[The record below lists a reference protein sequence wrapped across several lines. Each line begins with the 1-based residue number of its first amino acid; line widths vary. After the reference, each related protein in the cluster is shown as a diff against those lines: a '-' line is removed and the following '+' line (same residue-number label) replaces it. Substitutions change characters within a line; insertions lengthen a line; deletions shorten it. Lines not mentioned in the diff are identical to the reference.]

1 MCTGILSAQPDSLY
15 FKKKKQA
22 PIKLGW
28 RTKKEVGLNLN
39 QVSFTNWNSGGTN
52 SISGIIVGKAEAKY
66 KQEKWFWNS
75 NFNVRY
81 GLNKQDAE
89 VIKKTDDV
97 I

>member
-1 MCTGILSAQPDSLY
+1 MKSYSWFLFGVFILCTGILSAQPDSLY

-66 KQEKWFWNS
+66 KQ
-75 NFNVRY
+75 
-81 GLNKQDAE
+81 
-89 VIKKTDDV
+89 
-97 I
+97 